1 MVETHCNKKE
11 KLMVIDSK
19 LIIQSTKLHK
29 PMKCLF
35 DICGVIKHMTMDCSR
50 FNEMQNMFKNK
61 GIKLVESQQKNTN
74 YIMQH
79 GCSGYM

>member
-29 PMKCLF
+29 SMKCLF

-50 FNEMQNMFKNK
+50 FNEMQNMF
-61 GIKLVESQQKNTN
+61 
-74 YIMQH
+74 
-79 GCSGYM
+79 